1 MKHTISIFISALLL
15 TGCTP
20 RSIPGPPGPEGPKG
34 MRGERGIQGL
44 RGITGPPGPEG
55 KPGKGISEKQLKTFN
70 DFINDNKS
78 NKKEAIVGTTS
89 YSFGFAPTITGFV
102 YLTNHGRIFKLDN
115 KTPQTLGQSIEFV
128 STIADRKDFSSI
140 SRIAYGE
147 DIKQY
152 FTATTSSGIIYT
164 SEDLKTWDENT
175 TQPVLKK

>member
-1 MKHTISIFISALLL
+1 MKHTISIFIFALLIS
-15 TGCTP
+15 GCTP

-34 MRGERGIQGL
+34 IRGERGIQGL
-44 RGITGPPGPEG
+44 RGIPGPPGPEG
-55 KPGKGISEKQLKTFN
+55 KAGKGISEKQLKTFN

-128 STIADRKDFSSI
+128 NTIADRKDFSSI

>member
-1 MKHTISIFISALLL
+1 MRKKDQTKEIRFNAWIMNPLMTLIIYILSGAALGSLMLL
-15 TGCTP
+15 SG
-20 RSIPGPPGPEGPKG
+20 IPGPPGPEGKA
-34 MRGERGIQGL
+34 
-44 RGITGPPGPEG
+44 
-55 KPGKGISEKQLKTFN
+55 GKGISEKQLKTFN

-128 STIADRKDFSSI
+128 STIADRKDFSCI

-175 TQPVLKK
+175 TQPVLKR